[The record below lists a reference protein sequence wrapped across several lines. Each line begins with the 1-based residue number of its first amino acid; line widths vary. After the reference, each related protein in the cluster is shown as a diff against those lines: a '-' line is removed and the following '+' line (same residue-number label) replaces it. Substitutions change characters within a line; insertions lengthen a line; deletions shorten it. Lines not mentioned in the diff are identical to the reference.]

1 MLAAD
6 MKTPLIYGLY
16 MALAGLVLNL
26 GLYFTGFHSDVDKL
40 GTAQT
45 VATVGNLILGVG
57 LLVLGVKARRAEIP
71 ATENFGY
78 GRALWAGVQISFFA
92 CVFGIITNFLYMN
105 VINRGL
111 RELMVQAQITK
122 WEALGMSS
130 DNIEKAEKMMRTMMN
145 PALQAVFGLIFGMI
159 ICTVISLVVAAFLKR
174 PAQADLTSPPMA
186 A

>member
-1 MLAAD
+1 

-16 MALAGLVLNL
+16 MALVGLLVNL
-26 GLYFTGFHSDVDKL
+26 GLYFAGCHSEVEKL

-45 VATVGNLILGVG
+45 ISTVTGIVFGVT

-71 ATENFGY
+71 VTEDFGY

-92 CVFGIITNFLYMN
+92 SIFGVITNFLYMGI
-105 VINRGL
+105 INRGL
-111 RELMVQAQITK
+111 KELMVSAQIAK

-130 DNIEKAEKMMRTMMN
+130 DRIEQAEKMMRTMMN
-145 PALQAVFGLIFGMI
+145 PALQAVFGLIFGMV
-159 ICTVISLVVAAFLKR
+159 ICTIISLIVAAFLKR
-174 PAQADLTSPPMA
+174 PAQDNLTPPVA

>member
-26 GLYFTGFHSDVDKL
+26 GLYFAGFHSEVEKL
-40 GTAQT
+40 ATAQT
-45 VATVGNLILGVG
+45 ISTIGNLILGVG

-71 ATENFGY
+71 LTEDFGY

-92 CVFGIITNFLYMN
+92 CIFGVITNFLYMG

-111 RELMVQAQITK
+111 KELMVQAQIAK

-130 DNIEKAEKMMRTMMN
+130 DKIEGAEKMMRMMMN
-145 PALQAVFGLIFGMI
+145 PALQAVFGIIFGMI
-159 ICTVISLVVAAFLKR
+159 ICTIISLIVAAFLKR
-174 PAQADLTSPPMA
+174 PTQDNLTPPVA

>member
-1 MLAAD
+1 

-16 MALAGLVLNL
+16 MALAGLLLNL
-26 GLYFTGFHSDVDKL
+26 GLYFAGFHSEVEKL

-45 VATVGNLILGVG
+45 ISTIGGIVFGVG

-71 ATENFGY
+71 ATEDFGY
-78 GRALWAGVQISFFA
+78 GRALWAGVQIGIFA
-92 CVFGIITNFLYMN
+92 SIFGVITNFLYMG

-111 RELMVQAQITK
+111 KELMVQAQIAK

-130 DNIEKAEKMMRTMMN
+130 DRMEQAEKMMRTMMN
-145 PALQAVFGLIFGMI
+145 PALQAVFGLIFGIVICSI
-159 ICTVISLVVAAFLKR
+159 IALIVAAFLKR
-174 PAQADLTSPPMA
+174 PAADNLTPPVA

>member
-1 MLAAD
+1 

-16 MALAGLVLNL
+16 MALAGLLLNL
-26 GLYFTGFHSDVDKL
+26 VLYFSGFHSDVDKL

-45 VATVGNLILGVG
+45 IATIGNLILGVT
-57 LLVLGVKARRAEIP
+57 LLALGIKARRAEIP
-71 ATENFGY
+71 LTEDFGY

-92 CVFGIITNFLYMN
+92 CIFGVITNFLYMG

-111 RELMVQAQITK
+111 KELMVQAQINK

-130 DNIEKAEKMMRTMMN
+130 DRIEQAEKMMRTMMN
-145 PALQAVFGLIFGMI
+145 PAVQAIFGIIFGMI
-159 ICTVISLVVAAFLKR
+159 VCTIISLILAAFLKR
-174 PAQADLTSPPMA
+174 PAQVDLSQPPVA